1 MKKVFNTLICVP
13 IATICLAQQ
22 VQLFAYKQAV
32 VPGAR
37 QTIELNEDGTSKEIR
52 RSAKQNLF
60 IYLKYPTT
68 LELQVLEVIVEG
80 KPFKSRTEAI
90 HKTPVVYKLD
100 DSLQQQNFTLVQK
113 TNCRVLMLTPIEE
126 IPSKNTSSA
135 EDERPELVVV
145 YTANGK
151 KSEISATKF
160 RHLPRGILQ

>member
-1 MKKVFNTLICVP
+1 LKKVFNTLICVP

-90 HKTPVVYKLD
+90 HKTPVDINWMIHYSNK
-100 DSLQQQNFTLVQK
+100 TL
-113 TNCRVLMLTPIEE
+113 L
-126 IPSKNTSSA
+126 SF
-135 EDERPELVVV
+135 
-145 YTANGK
+145 K
-151 KSEISATKF
+151 KRIA
-160 RHLPRGILQ
+160 GC